1 MTTDDDFKTLLADY
15 AAPVEEDGFSNAVMA
30 ALPAD
35 VLVKAASRWRGVV
48 GGTVLAVGLALWALA
63 LRHVLG
69 DVAFDPAVLADIPW
83 LYAAVPVSGM
93 ALWFLLD
100 PDLAV

>member
-35 VLVKAASRWRGVV
+35 VSVKRASPWRGVV
-48 GGTVLAVGLALWALA
+48 SGIIIAVSLALWALA

-69 DVAFDPAVLADIPW
+69 DMAFDPAMLADIPW
-83 LYAAVPVSGM
+83 LYAAVPM
-93 ALWFLLD
+93 AGIMLWLGLD